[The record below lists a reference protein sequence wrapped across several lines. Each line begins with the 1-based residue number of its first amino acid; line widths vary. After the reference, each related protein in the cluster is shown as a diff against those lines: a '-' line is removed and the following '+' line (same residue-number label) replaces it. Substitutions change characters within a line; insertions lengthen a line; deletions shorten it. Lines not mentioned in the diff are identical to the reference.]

1 MGERKDRSECRG
13 LDMLGKVCSEK
24 RVVVCGY
31 ILNVDLWQVSEV
43 RLAAG

>member
-1 MGERKDRSECRG
+1 
-13 LDMLGKVCSEK
+13 MLGKLGVER